1 MPMRKIEEPGN
12 VAAAVP
18 AGAEW
23 KAESEAFWDEL
34 RPRLQVYL
42 RSFRGLGPEDAE
54 EVLQLALLAFWKRA
68 PELGDDAR
76 SWLYRVARN
85 AAIDALRAG
94 RRRGARIAYGAGI
107 ASGGAADPPSPYPG
121 PEARLLDLERET
133 FVADFLAGLD
143 DGDRELLYL
152 AYAEDFSYRSIASLT
167 GRPLGTVKWKIA
179 SLKRVLAARYRKEFG

>member
-1 MPMRKIEEPGN
+1 LN
-12 VAAAVP
+12 AA
-18 AGAEW
+18 W
-23 KAESEAFWDEL
+23 KAEREAFWDDI

-42 RSFRGLGPEDAE
+42 RSFYGLGPEDAE

-68 PELGDDAR
+68 PALDGDAR
-76 SWLYRVARN
+76 SWLYRVTRN

-94 RRRGARIAYGAGI
+94 KRRGAETSSGAK
-107 ASGGAADPPSPYPG
+107 GALDVTVDPPSPYPG
-121 PEARLLDLERET
+121 PEDRMLDLEREE
-133 FVADFLAGLD
+133 FVARFLAGLN

-179 SLKRVLAARYRKEFG
+179 GLKRLLAARYRKEFE